1 MSWLFGYSRSQNSGA
16 GGEGGIPPPPP
27 PPSSKDDKKKM
38 EEAIS
43 GFKFDSAALER
54 AAKAARE
61 LEKSKYAKEA
71 FELSRMNEHTQQ
83 LEYQAKIKE
92 YEAGLEQLK
101 GQQIRIQQEERRKT
115 LEEESRIQKHRVEY
129 QDMLARKRQEDQ
141 LAQQARMHEETLR
154 KQEESVQKQEALRRQ
169 TIEYEANLRH
179 QNELKQIEAR
189 LRGEA
194 QIERENREIRLERSR
209 VEAREH
215 RETVLQSIQ
224 TAGSVIG
231 AGFDAFLVDKNKVFT
246 AVGAATVLAGG
257 IYAAKFGMGTMAR
270 FIESRIGKPKL
281 VRETSRLNTVDLLRH
296 PIETAK
302 KVLNRPAD
310 PLKNIILEPTLEA
323 HLRKIAIATRH
334 TKANKGFYRNVL
346 MAGPPGTGKT
356 MFAKSLATHS
366 GLDYAIMTGGDIAP
380 LGGDGVTA
388 VHKVFN
394 WAKTSRRGVLLF
406 VDEADAF
413 LRKREQERI
422 SEGMRATLNA
432 FLYRTGEQSQKQ
444 VPFMRMSETGPNVH
458 TSIKIGRFAIQLSS
472 GYIVFKQSFINRSL
486 GRQAMFMLVLASNQ
500 PEQFDW
506 AINDRMD
513 EIVYFDVPKLRERER
528 MIRHYFDMYIL
539 QPSLDKKQRI
549 RLADGI
555 DYAAKCKEVA
565 ARTEGLSGRE
575 LSKVA
580 IAWQTMAF
588 SSENGTLTEEMMDNV
603 VKNAVEANKKKQEWR
618 QHRLPDAH
626 VDLPQLPSSEK

>member
-1 MSWLFGYSRSQNSGA
+1 MSWLFGYSRPQNSGN
-16 GGEGGIPPPPP
+16 GSEGGIPPPPP
-27 PPSSKDDKKKM
+27 QPPSKDDKKKI

-61 LEKSKYAKEA
+61 LENSKHAKEA
-71 FELSRMNEHTQQ
+71 FELARMNEHTQQ
-83 LEYQAKIKE
+83 LEYQSKIKE

-115 LEEESRIQKHRVEY
+115 LEEEARIQKHRVEY

-169 TIEYEANLRH
+169 TIEYESNLRH
-179 QNELKQIEAR
+179 QNELKQIEFR

-194 QIERENREIRLERSR
+194 QVERENREIRLERSR

-281 VRETSRLNTVDLLRH
+281 VRETSRLNTVDLIRH

-302 KVLNRPAD
+302 KVLSKPGD

-356 MFAKSLATHS
+356 MFAKSLAMHS

-394 WAKTSRRGVLLF
+394 WAKTSRKGVLLF

-432 FLYRTGEQSQKQ
+432 FLYRTGEQSQK
-444 VPFMRMSETGPNVH
+444 
-458 TSIKIGRFAIQLSS
+458 
-472 GYIVFKQSFINRSL
+472 
-486 GRQAMFMLVLASNQ
+486 FMLVLASNQ

-513 EIVYFDVPKLRERER
+513 EIVYFDVPKIRERER
-528 MIRHYFDMYIL
+528 MIRQYFDMYIL

-549 RLADGI
+549 RLADSI

-565 ARTEGLSGRE
+565 ALTEGLSGRE

-588 SSENGTLTEEMMDNV
+588 SSEDGTLTEEMMDNV
-603 VKNAVEANKKKQEWR
+603 VKNAIEANKKKQEWR
-618 QHRLPDAH
+618 HHRLPDAH
-626 VDLPQLPSSEK
+626 VALPQPPNNSGEK